1 MVVWNKLK
9 IGRNGLKTK
18 SEFLLAIALC
28 VYFFAGKPPLSA
40 QESDE
45 QDRYVPTYTLG
56 NQMLMINGGFFIP
69 LFFQSLSGEINS
81 TNLTLGGVGS
91 IQWSA
96 YLNNEMTLGVEG
108 GGMFSF
114 SPNGRTLFM
123 LPVTLRYSYI
133 LQSYPFEFPL
143 SLAAGFNFTRLDRQF
158 NILPI
163 VKPGVSVYWNYS
175 LDWAFGVNFI
185 YWWSPNIYQ
194 GPEPPKNNSRFGNF
208 LEITLSALYHF

>member
-1 MVVWNKLK
+1 MN
-9 IGRNGLKTK
+9 TK
-18 SEFLLAIALC
+18 SGFLIALTLGL
-28 VYFFAGKPPLSA
+28 YIFSATLPLSA
-40 QESDE
+40 QESEDQE
-45 QDRYVPTYTLG
+45 RFVPTYTLG

-69 LFFQSLSGEINS
+69 LFFQALDGDIDN

-123 LPVTLRYSYI
+123 LPLTVRYSYI
-133 LQSYPFEFPL
+133 LHYYPFEFPL
-143 SLAAGFNFTRLDRQF
+143 SLAAGFNFTRLDTQF
-158 NILPI
+158 QILPI
-163 VKPGVSVYWNYS
+163 LKPGVSVYWNYS

-185 YWWSPNIYQ
+185 YWWSPNIYR
-194 GPEPPKNNSRFGNF
+194 GPEPPKSHSRFGNF